1 MIIVNSPIM
10 QKQIQ
15 AIVEGIEDP
24 KFTFVK
30 KDGIRQYFETDFE
43 DKEAACKIVKAAIK
57 KDPMGG
63 ALLVTVK
70 SEEYIQTQLESFLL
84 VEMQPL

>member
-15 AIVEGIEDP
+15 KIVEGLESP
-24 KFTFVK
+24 KFTFLK
-30 KDGIRQYFETDFE
+30 KDGIRLYFETDYE
-43 DKEAACKIVKAAIK
+43 DKEEACKIVKAAIK
-57 KDPMGG
+57 NDPMGG

-70 SEEYIQTQLESFLL
+70 TEEYI
-84 VEMQPL
+84 

>member
-15 AIVEGIEDP
+15 KIVEGLESP
-24 KFTFVK
+24 KFTFLK
-30 KDGIRQYFETDFE
+30 KDGIRLYFETDYE
-43 DKEAACKIVKAAIK
+43 EACKLVKAAIK
-57 KDPMGG
+57 NDPMGG

-70 SEEYIQTQLESFLL
+70 TEEYI
-84 VEMQPL
+84 